1 MMSVARI
8 YIMNAAKGRGDE
20 LESQLRRLT
29 EIFSKVEGCLSV
41 ELFRLLSDPNSFV
54 FLHRWNSVD
63 DHQKGLEKLDMQELT
78 TMMSALA
85 QIPQGQYIDPLL
97 SFQHMAAT

>member
-1 MMSVARI
+1 MSVARI

-20 LESQLRRLT
+20 LESQLRQLT
-29 EIFSKVEGCLSV
+29 EIFSKVQGCLSV
-41 ELFRLLSDPNSFV
+41 ELFRLLGDRNSFV

-63 DHQKGLEKLDMQELT
+63 DHQKGLATLDMQKLM

-85 QIPQGQYIDPLL
+85 QIPQGQYIDPVL
-97 SFQHMAAT
+97 SFANLGAAT